1 MADHIL
7 SLLKKFIANDQL
19 SIDELKYL
27 RDHLKDFQNRKE
39 INAWMHEQW
48 ELTAEVESE
57 LTFEQLVAQIDNKY
71 KHLEGSVFWN
81 RKAVK
86 YFQRVA
92 AILVLPLLAVAAYY
106 YFNVENIQAQYA
118 EAIVPKGQKS
128 EIILPDNT
136 HIWLNSDTRLKY
148 PAEFGSGTRDIF
160 LTGEAYFEV
169 TPNKHKP
176 FIVHAPQVDVKV
188 LGTKFNVRAY
198 ADDQDVETA
207 LLSGK
212 VDLSVEK
219 GGGENTRLSMK
230 PGELVDYSK
239 KDHSIQKSGFDADE
253 IIGWKNN
260 RLIFRDDTFDKLVK
274 KIERWYNVQIIYD
287 KTKFQNQRLT
297 VELREGES
305 IERLFKIIEKAINV
319 NYRIDKQKI
328 YINPKNM
335 KS

>member
-27 RDHLKDFQNRKE
+27 RDHLKDFQNMKE
-39 INAWMHEQW
+39 INEWMHEQW
-48 ELTAEVESE
+48 ELTTEVESE
-57 LTFEQLVAQIDNKY
+57 LTFEQLVAQIDTQY
-71 KHLEGSVFWN
+71 KNLEGSAFWN
-81 RKAVK
+81 QKVVR
-86 YFQRVA
+86 YFQRIA
-92 AILVLPLLAVAAYY
+92 AILVFPLLAVAGYY
-106 YFNVENIQAQYA
+106 YFNTENIQAQYA

-148 PAEFGSGTRDIF
+148 PSEFGSGSRDIF

-176 FIVHAPQVDVKV
+176 FIVHASHVDVKV

-198 ADDQDVETA
+198 VDDQDVETA

-212 VDLSVEK
+212 VNLSIDK
-219 GGGENTRLSMK
+219 GAGENTKLLMK

-239 KDHSIQKSGFDADE
+239 QDHSIQKSGFDADE
-253 IIGWKNN
+253 VIGWKNN